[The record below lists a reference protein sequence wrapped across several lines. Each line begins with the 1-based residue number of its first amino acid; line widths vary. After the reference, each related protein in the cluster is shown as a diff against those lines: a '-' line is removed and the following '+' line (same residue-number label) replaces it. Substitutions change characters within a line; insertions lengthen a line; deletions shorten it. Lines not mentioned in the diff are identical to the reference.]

1 MKNCN
6 LTTEVLKENT
16 LVSFYIKKIKANI
29 KIKINKLKHD
39 ENRWSIKAIPI
50 EGPFQHIEAES
61 SLVKLGENETFVGC
75 LSKYSKPLD
84 SKNRKKF
91 QKEKR
96 KRLLSLKKS

>member
-1 MKNCN
+1 MKYPREKIWDLFVKLHLYLVKVGQVKNCN

-50 EGPFQHIEAES
+50 EGPFQLIEAEW
-61 SLVKLGENETFVGC
+61 SLVK
-75 LSKYSKPLD
+75 
-84 SKNRKKF
+84 
-91 QKEKR
+91 
-96 KRLLSLKKS
+96 